1 MVCEYGVIAFNVI
14 GASSGMPGT
23 TSFICAIALSMA
35 TRAASRLLSMGVFL
49 DRTSYERTYG
59 CERATQSSRRVKWS
73 RA

>member
-14 GASSGMPGT
+14 CASSGMPGT
-23 TSFICAIALSMA
+23 TSFTCAIALSMA

-59 CERATQSSRRVKWS
+59 CGRATQSSRRVKWS
-73 RA
+73 LA